1 MPRKSKKIKRK
12 PRKTRKSQK
21 TKKSQRKAN
30 SPGPGPKGVLDPVLI
45 LLFLIVFIYKYRAP
59 PQGPPPAEDAPFISH
74 PPPIYLP
81 SIGVRRCSSP
91 LGSAPEAPPKW
102 LLLPPVLELLPSG
115 ICDFGASFL
124 HFWAHVLELLPS
136 SICDFG
142 AHFFILG
149 AHVLELLPSRI
160 CDFGAPFFAFFGTC
174 FGAPPP

>member
-1 MPRKSKKIKRK
+1 M
-12 PRKTRKSQK
+12 
-21 TKKSQRKAN
+21 
-30 SPGPGPKGVLDPVLI
+30 
-45 LLFLIVFIYKYRAP
+45 LFLIVFIYKYRAP
-59 PQGPPPAEDAPFISH
+59 PQGPPPAEDASLISL

-115 ICDFGASFL
+115 ICDFGAHFL

-142 AHFFILG
+142 APFLHFWAHVLELLPSSVCYFGALFAFL

-160 CDFGAPFFAFFGTC
+160 CDFGARFSFFGTC